1 MWHCSS
7 IETATP
13 SSSAPAATA
22 AAASAADGQA
32 VPRAAHQAVL
42 QALELYDR
50 HVGEVPA
57 HGNEALHLRGM
68 LALLLSAAFE
78 PAVRSLRTIDD
89 LSLCPDIQVIVG
101 VPRVARSTLSDA
113 MAKFDPAALN
123 PVIGALKK
131 QLPQLQRFDPHTA
144 QLVGKILAGDGSWFN
159 LAGQVDHALH
169 CARGNKGRQCR
180 VRLNLQLDVD
190 GFCPD
195 TFDVSGKA
203 DGSEAAAFARNIQPD
218 SIYLLDRN
226 FVNFSFL
233 NAVLAGKSHFVVRLK
248 KKVNFTVSRSS
259 ALCDE
264 DSKHG
269 VLRDEVGT
277 LSGPASAGNQD
288 ARACSAKPPARSLRR
303 VTVFDENKQQE
314 VELLTDLLDVPA
326 FVIGIL
332 YRLRWQIELYFR
344 WLKVLAG
351 FRHLVSQ
358 SENGVRMQFYI
369 GVLMALLI
377 HVQTG
382 RRVSKYALIWVGWLN
397 SGRGTPEAM
406 AQALARHDRER
417 ENERKRRAAKKTS

>member
-1 MWHCSS
+1 MH
-7 IETATP
+7 TVNH
-13 SSSAPAATA
+13 
-22 AAASAADGQA
+22 A
-32 VPRAAHQAVL
+32 VR

-50 HVGEVPA
+50 HVGQLPA
-57 HGNEALHLRGM
+57 HGNQALHLRGV

-89 LSLCPDIQVIVG
+89 LSLCPDIQEIVG

-113 MAKFDPAALN
+113 MAKFDPAALD
-123 PVIGALKK
+123 PILKALKT
-131 QLPQLQRFDPHTA
+131 QLPQLHRLDPHTA

-195 TFDVSGKA
+195 TFSVSGKA
-203 DGSEAAAFARNIQPD
+203 DGSEAAAFARHIQPD
-218 SIYLLDRN
+218 CIYLVDRN
-226 FVNFSFL
+226 FVSFAFI
-233 NAVLAGKSHFVVRLK
+233 NAVLIGLSHFVLRMK
-248 KKVNFTVSRSS
+248 KKVYFTVSQSRELS
-259 ALCDE
+259 DE
-264 DSKHG
+264 DRTHN
-269 VLRDEVGT
+269 VLRDEIGT
-277 LSGPASAGNQD
+277 LSGPISAGNQN
-288 ARACSAKPPARSLRR
+288 ARACSAQPPAQTLRR
-303 VTVFDENKQQE
+303 VTVFDENRKQE

-326 FVIGIL
+326 HVIGIL

-351 FRHLVSQ
+351 FRHLISQ

-382 RRVSKYALIWVGWLN
+382 RRVSKYALIWVGWLA
-397 SGRGTPEAM
+397 SGRGTEQGM
-406 AQALARHDRER
+406 AEALARHDRER
-417 ENERKRRAAKKTS
+417 ENERQRRVAKKAK